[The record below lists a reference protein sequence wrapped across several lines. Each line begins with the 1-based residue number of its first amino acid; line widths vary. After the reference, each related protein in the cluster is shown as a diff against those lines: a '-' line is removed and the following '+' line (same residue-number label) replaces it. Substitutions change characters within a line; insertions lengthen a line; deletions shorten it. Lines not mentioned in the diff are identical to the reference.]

1 MKKEKVNKLTLVTEQ
16 KGRITVIYIKEF
28 PRIYVS
34 DLNPLKARKMMD
46 ETLEKLYKSK
56 KFQDLIKKL

>member
-16 KGRITVIYIKEF
+16 KGHLTIIYIKEF
-28 PRIYVS
+28 PRISVS
-34 DLNPLKARKMMD
+34 DTNPVKARKLMD
-46 ETLEKLYKSK
+46 DTLEKLYKST

>member
-16 KGRITVIYIKEF
+16 RGRFVFIYIKEF
-28 PRIYVS
+28 PKISVS
-34 DLNPLKARKMMD
+34 DTNPINARKMMD